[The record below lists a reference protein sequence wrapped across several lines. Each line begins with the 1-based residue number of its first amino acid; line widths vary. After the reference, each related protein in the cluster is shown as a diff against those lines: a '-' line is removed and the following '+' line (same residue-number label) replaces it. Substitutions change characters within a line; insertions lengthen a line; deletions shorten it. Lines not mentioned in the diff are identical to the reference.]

1 MDAPSPVR
9 RGSVFLKKLSF
20 HIRQLVYIDAVNLA
34 DANLALGCRAWASS
48 SRGDDPSAV
57 TDGLTTGKRWE
68 SEWKK
73 DGEWIAVDLKHE
85 FELTRVRLFWE
96 NAYATAFDIEVS
108 TDGDNWTQAA
118 SVSDGKGGEEDV
130 ALAPGTHG
138 RYIRMRET
146 GRAMPEYGTS
156 LYEMEVYGSRQLS
169 TIIDAVVN
177 ERASDGAAYDLRGYR
192 VEPDAPGIVITASGK
207 RLNR

>member
-1 MDAPSPVR
+1 M
-9 RGSVFLKKLSF
+9 
-20 HIRQLVYIDAVNLA
+20 NLA

-57 TDGLTTGKRWE
+57 TDGLTAGKRWE

-108 TDGDNWTQAA
+108 ADGDNWTQAA

-130 ALAPGTHG
+130 ALASGTHG

-169 TIIDAVVN
+169 TIIDAIVD
-177 ERASDGAAYDLRGYR
+177 ERASDGVAYDLRGYR

>member
-1 MDAPSPVR
+1 M
-9 RGSVFLKKLSF
+9 
-20 HIRQLVYIDAVNLA
+20 
-34 DANLALGCRAWASS
+34 
-48 SRGDDPSAV
+48 
-57 TDGLTTGKRWE
+57 
-68 SEWKK
+68 
-73 DGEWIAVDLKHE
+73 
-85 FELTRVRLFWE
+85 
-96 NAYATAFDIEVS
+96 S

-156 LYEMEVYGSRQLS
+156 LYEMEVYGSLQLS
-169 TIIDAVVN
+169 TIIDAIVD
-177 ERASDGAAYDLRGYR
+177 ERPSDEPAWNLRGYR

-207 RLNR
+207 RINR